1 MSTPKTFQAPAIMT
15 RISSR
20 ADGGLS
26 LAFATNELSV
36 DEKAIALQYHNLF
49 GYLLFSPNQFRDED
63 IPKGDATDES
73 KSPSQ
78 RLRAV
83 LFIYWKQL
91 GQPGNFE
98 FFYRQQVEKQID
110 AIKNCLE

>member
-1 MSTPKTFQAPAIMT
+1 MSKPNIFTAPAILS
-15 RISSR
+15 RIAFLR
-20 ADGGLS
+20 DGGVS
-26 LAFATNELSV
+26 LGFSTNELS
-36 DEKAIALQYHNLF
+36 DEDKVIASKFFQKF
-49 GYLLFSPNQFRDED
+49 GYVCFAENQFKEED